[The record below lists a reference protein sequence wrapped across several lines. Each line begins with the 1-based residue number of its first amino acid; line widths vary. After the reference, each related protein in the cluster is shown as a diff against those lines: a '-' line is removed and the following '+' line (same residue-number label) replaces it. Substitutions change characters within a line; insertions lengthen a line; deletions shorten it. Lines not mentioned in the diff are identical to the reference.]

1 VEGAADSQV
10 QIRRIAA
17 VVAAIVVVVI
27 AYLLISGG
35 DDDDSGSDVVAADAT
50 EVQELAADLGRPVYW
65 AGPTGAE
72 TFEWT
77 ALSDGR
83 TYIRYLTG
91 GAEVEDPRPL
101 YLTVA
106 TYPVGDGVKAVKTA
120 ARSADTK
127 TVKAPGGAIAY
138 APKNTS
144 SVYVAYPGSEYQIEV
159 FDPDPKRAL
168 KLVRAGRIQ
177 LVL

>member
-1 VEGAADSQV
+1 M

-17 VVAAIVVVVI
+17 VVAAIIVVVI

-35 DDDDSGSDVVAADAT
+35 DDDSGSDVVAADAT
-50 EVQELAADLGRPVYW
+50 EIQQLAADLGRPVYW

-91 GAEVEDPRPL
+91 GAQVEDPRPL

-106 TYPVGDGVKAVKTA
+106 TYPVGDGVKAVKSA
-120 ARSADTK
+120 ARSADTD
-127 TVKAPGGAIAY
+127 TVRAPDGAIAY
-138 APKNTS
+138 APKDTS

-159 FDPDPKRAL
+159 FDPNPRRAL
-168 KLVRAGRIQ
+168 KLVKSGRIQ